1 MNEKRKTHSK
11 YTTKGAVTAECL
23 KKTIRYVFKKIVFE
37 RGNAIWID
45 EITQVTKRFKTTEH
59 SSTKITPVHTSSKE
73 CEDYGYTF
81 LVDKKN

>member
-1 MNEKRKTHSK
+1 MNEKRKTHSR

-59 SSTKITPVHTSSKE
+59 SSTKKTPVHTSSKE
-73 CEDYGYTF
+73 GEDYGYTF
-81 LVDKKN
+81 LVEKKN